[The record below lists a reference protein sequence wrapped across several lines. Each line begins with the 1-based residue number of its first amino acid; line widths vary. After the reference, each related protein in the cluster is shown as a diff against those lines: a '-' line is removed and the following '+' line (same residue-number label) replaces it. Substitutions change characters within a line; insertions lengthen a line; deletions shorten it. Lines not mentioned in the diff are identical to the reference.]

1 MTDASVRRIHIDL
14 GEMARA
20 ATPPAGVNLVTRPTG
35 RAVRGAIE
43 TKLAGVRRAAVTVD
57 FSRVSILDFSCA
69 DEVVAKLL
77 LRHLDQAQPRRAYFL
92 FRVLDEVRGHSI
104 SEALARHRLAAVC
117 DVCGH
122 RFRLLGTVS
131 PEERA
136 AWNVVELR
144 RRMTAGEVAATLGRR
159 GDQALREL
167 GRRRLVYLDASGATT
182 ALSALIRNR
191 APDVP
196 RTA

>member
-77 LRHLDQAQPRRAYFL
+77 LRHLDQAHRAAPTSFFACWTRCAATPYPRRWPA
-92 FRVLDEVRGHSI
+92 I
-104 SEALARHRLAAVC
+104 A
-117 DVCGH
+117 
-122 RFRLLGTVS
+122 
-131 PEERA
+131 
-136 AWNVVELR
+136 
-144 RRMTAGEVAATLGRR
+144 
-159 GDQALREL
+159 
-167 GRRRLVYLDASGATT
+167 
-182 ALSALIRNR
+182 
-191 APDVP
+191 
-196 RTA
+196 